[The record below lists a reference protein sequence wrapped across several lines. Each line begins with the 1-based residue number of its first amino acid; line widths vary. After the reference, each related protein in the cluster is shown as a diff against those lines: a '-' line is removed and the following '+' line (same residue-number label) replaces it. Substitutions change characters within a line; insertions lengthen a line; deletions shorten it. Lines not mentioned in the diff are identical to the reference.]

1 MCACACVC
9 VCVCMCVCVR
19 VCVYV
24 FVCGVCVCV
33 CVCVCVKIFA
43 LYSRKPLRK
52 LVQGN
57 YSKLPRIVITRIRLY
72 HSKS

>member
-9 VCVCMCVCVR
+9 VYVCVCVR

-24 FVCGVCVCV
+24 FVCG
-33 CVCVCVKIFA
+33 VCVCVKIFA